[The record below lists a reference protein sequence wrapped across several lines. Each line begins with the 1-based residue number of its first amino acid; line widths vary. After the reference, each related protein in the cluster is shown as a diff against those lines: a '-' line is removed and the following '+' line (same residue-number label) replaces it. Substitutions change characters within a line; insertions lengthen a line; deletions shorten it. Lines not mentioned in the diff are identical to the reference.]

1 MPRNQS
7 RISAGGNFIA
17 LLVLMD
23 VILLRKSFI
32 SGSGWLVW
40 VVAIPLLLL
49 AIYNRIQKKTAVLK
63 EEQRLSANRQ
73 SFLN

>member
-7 RISAGGNFIA
+7 RISAGGNIIA
-17 LLVLMD
+17 LLVLID

-32 SGSGWLVW
+32 SGSGTLVW

-63 EEQRLSANRQ
+63 REQRISSDRQ

>member
-7 RISAGGNFIA
+7 RISAGGNVIA
-17 LLVLMD
+17 LLVLID

-63 EEQRLSANRQ
+63 EEQRLSANSQ

>member
-17 LLVLMD
+17 LLVLID
-23 VILLRKSFI
+23 VILLRRSFI
-32 SGSGWLVW
+32 SGSASLVW

-49 AIYNRIQKKTAVLK
+49 AIYNRIQKKTALLK
-63 EEQRLSANRQ
+63 REQRLSANR
-73 SFLN
+73 SSLLN

>member
-7 RISAGGNFIA
+7 RISAGGNVIA
-17 LLVLMD
+17 LLVLID

-63 EEQRLSANRQ
+63 GEQRLSENRQ